1 MTVKVIAEI
10 GTANHSQ
17 DYALEA
23 TAAAANAGAWAVKI
37 QMLQAHTLVAPHA
50 PRYDRLP
57 GPSNQW
63 EQFADAIP
71 YDDWKPVF
79 DLGKELGVEV
89 FASCWDA
96 EAVDWCNHYGVNWH
110 KVGSADITH
119 HQLLRRIGESGADIL
134 FSTGAANAAEVSDV
148 LDFVHFPAKAIPM
161 ACTLS
166 YPCAPEDARLERIH
180 WLRSLGFTTVGY
192 SDHTP
197 NVGTGALA
205 VAAGAE
211 YLEKHVTLIGE
222 GGGGDH
228 DFALT
233 PTLFAE
239 YVRQAETAWTMTHSA
254 WPCSE
259 PHPSELDARNRARR
273 SLHSTER
280 IDKGEDMILGVNVG
294 WLRPAEG
301 GIQANLWAGDDV
313 VGVADRVYDVGEQIK
328 SVF

>member
-10 GTANHSQ
+10 GTANHNQ

-23 TAAAANAGAWAVKI
+23 TAAAANAGAWAVKV

-63 EQFADAIP
+63 EQFADALP

-79 DLGKELGVEV
+79 DLGRELGVEV
-89 FASCWDA
+89 FASCWDVD
-96 EAVDWCNHYGVNWH
+96 AVEWCDHYGVNWH

-119 HQLLRRIGESGADIL
+119 HQLLRRIGESGADVL
-134 FSTGAANAAEVSDV
+134 FSTGAANAAEVLDV

-192 SDHTP
+192 SDHTDRIE
-197 NVGTGALA
+197 TGALA

-211 YLEKHVTLIGE
+211 YLEKHFTIMPGE
-222 GGGGDH
+222 GGDH
-228 DFALT
+228 DFALV
-233 PTLFAE
+233 PDEFRD
-239 YVRQAETAWTMTHSA
+239 YVGQAEKAWRLTHSA
-254 WPCSE
+254 WPVGE
-259 PHPSELDARNRARR
+259 PAPAELDARNRARR
-273 SLHSTER
+273 SLHAVEE
-280 IDKGEDMILGVNVG
+280 IAEGDDLVLGVNVA

-301 GIQANLWAGDDV
+301 GIAANMWSGDNH
-313 VGVADRVYDVGEQIK
+313 VGVSHRVYDVGEQIK

>member
-1 MTVKVIAEI
+1 M
-10 GTANHSQ
+10 
-17 DYALEA
+17 
-23 TAAAANAGAWAVKI
+23 
-37 QMLQAHTLVAPHA
+37 
-50 PRYDRLP
+50 
-57 GPSNQW
+57 
-63 EQFADAIP
+63 
-71 YDDWKPVF
+71 
-79 DLGKELGVEV
+79 
-89 FASCWDA
+89 
-96 EAVDWCNHYGVNWH
+96 
-110 KVGSADITH
+110 
-119 HQLLRRIGESGADIL
+119 
-134 FSTGAANAAEVSDV
+134 
-148 LDFVHFPAKAIPM
+148 
-161 ACTLS
+161 
-166 YPCAPEDARLERIH
+166 
-180 WLRSLGFTTVGY
+180 
-192 SDHTP
+192 
-197 NVGTGALA
+197 
-205 VAAGAE
+205 
-211 YLEKHVTLIGE
+211 TLIGE